1 MHSSYNL
8 PSGSVIGS
16 MYKINFVSKLSP
28 IIGTTSIK
36 RKQIMRVI
44 VYSSMIMYIFT
55 IKCNRL

>member
-36 RKQIMRVI
+36 KKTDHACDSVF
-44 VYSSMIMYIFT
+44 VYDNVHIYYQVQ
-55 IKCNRL
+55 